1 MIKKPNAWDLVNE
14 GSSEH
19 FTCIQNC
26 IICIS
31 DHPLQVSPLCGC
43 YMFQVS
49 SFVLAHPFCLFLVS
63 DISGSIRNFC
73 HTQNSGTKHK
83 FEMEQ
88 IQPKK
93 FFSVRKRGVKR
104 AKGKKKRNC
113 HLRRRDP
120 LYWGERWARRK
131 GKEGKKCLIT
141 ISECERRGMRVET
154 TRLSNFSHFSFFF
167 FFLPKQM
174 LSHSPLPMPSIN
186 YLGRKQRSAPIHK

>member
-1 MIKKPNAWDLVNE
+1 MKEVQNTSHVLRIA
-14 GSSEH
+14 SSAYLIIPCKSLLSVAV
-19 FTCIQNC
+19 TC
-26 IICIS
+26 S
-31 DHPLQVSPLCGC
+31 KTLPSV
-43 YMFQVS
+43 
-49 SFVLAHPFCLFLVS
+49 CLFPVS

-88 IQPKK
+88 IQPK
-93 FFSVRKRGVKR
+93 FSFSVRKRGVKR
-104 AKGKKKRNC
+104 AKKKKERIC

-131 GKEGKKCLIT
+131 GREGKKCLIT

-167 FFLPKQM
+167 FFLYFFFYPSRCS
-174 LSHSPLPMPSIN
+174 LTLPCPCLQSI
-186 YLGRKQRSAPIHK
+186 I